1 MAKVLENIDDELFI
15 NEIKENECIWNYS
28 SELNSDKIKK
38 DGAWRAL
45 CEKFDPDFNEKS
57 VKEKNDIGK
66 PHYARSLTITS
77 PHTRSSA
84 ISHRHPT
91 RSQAMMI
98 SVVATVLDL
107 LKHLPVDHFKLRDL
121 KKQMFCLLLIL
132 KHRSRRYI
140 AFSDNLK

>member
-57 VKEKNDIGK
+57 VKEKNDIAK
-66 PHYARSLTITS
+66 V
-77 PHTRSSA
+77 
-84 ISHRHPT
+84 HP
-91 RSQAMMI
+91 
-98 SVVATVLDL
+98 VA
-107 LKHLPVDHFKLRDL
+107 K
-121 KKQMFCLLLIL
+121 
-132 KHRSRRYI
+132 
-140 AFSDNLK
+140 